1 MSSKKKLSSEE
12 KKLRRLKEIQK
23 AASRVD
29 TRVMTKNSEDS
40 SEQKPVS
47 NVSNDNGKYTLP
59 IKEIKKDLWK
69 NLIFALFAIV
79 LVVVLKVTG
88 FGFQEVK
95 HLLNL

>member
-40 SEQKPVS
+40 SEQKPIF

-79 LVVVLKVTG
+79 LVVVLKITG